1 LSCSHLFVFPSE
13 RNFAILRCATL
24 FLGCVPLRTRP
35 SKKLAHKS
43 SEKLAHKSTTK
54 KFKRYKNK
62 TKGEIMAIR
71 NVVQVGDEVLRKRCF
86 EVETFDESLHT
97 LLDDMKDTVKKEQ
110 GAGLAAPQ
118 VGVLRRVV
126 VVDVEEGYFEL
137 INPVILSQ
145 KGEQTGWEGC
155 LSVKGKSGG
164 VSRPMKVK
172 IRFQDRNGETYL
184 LQAKGFFARA
194 ICHELDH
201 LDGVL
206 YIDKATHIEK
216 A

>member
-1 LSCSHLFVFPSE
+1 
-13 RNFAILRCATL
+13 
-24 FLGCVPLRTRP
+24 
-35 SKKLAHKS
+35 
-43 SEKLAHKSTTK
+43 
-54 KFKRYKNK
+54 
-62 TKGEIMAIR
+62 MAIR
-71 NVVQVGDEVLRKRCF
+71 NVVQVGDEVLRQKCF
-86 EVETFDESLHT
+86 PVEKFDESLIC
-97 LLDDMKDTVKKEQ
+97 LLEDMKDTVKKEQ

-118 VGVLRRVV
+118 IGVLRRVV
-126 VVDVEEGYFEL
+126 VVDVEEGYFEF
-137 INPVILSQ
+137 INPVILLQ

-155 LSVKGKSGG
+155 LSVRGKSGV

-172 IRFQDRNGETYL
+172 LAYQDRTGEKHL

-216 A
+216 N

>member
-1 LSCSHLFVFPSE
+1 
-13 RNFAILRCATL
+13 
-24 FLGCVPLRTRP
+24 
-35 SKKLAHKS
+35 
-43 SEKLAHKSTTK
+43 
-54 KFKRYKNK
+54 
-62 TKGEIMAIR
+62 MAIR
-71 NVVQVGDEVLRKRCF
+71 NVVQVGDEVLRGKCF
-86 EVETFDESLHT
+86 PVENFDNNLWT

-118 VGVLRRVV
+118 IGVLRRVV
-126 VVDVEEGYFEL
+126 VVDVEEGYFEF
-137 INPVILSQ
+137 INPVIVSQ

-155 LSVKGKSGG
+155 LSVRGKSGI

-172 IRFQDRNGETYL
+172 LAYQDRFGEKYL

-216 A
+216 N